1 MITDSH
7 SRMHLKTRER
17 RYMAKYDKGAVGR
30 KRRERTKEGGWEMEE
45 KKVTVN
51 SFTLSMAAPFSTFI
65 GLWAVNRDLR

>member
-1 MITDSH
+1 
-7 SRMHLKTRER
+7 
-17 RYMAKYDKGAVGR
+17 MAKYDKGAVGR